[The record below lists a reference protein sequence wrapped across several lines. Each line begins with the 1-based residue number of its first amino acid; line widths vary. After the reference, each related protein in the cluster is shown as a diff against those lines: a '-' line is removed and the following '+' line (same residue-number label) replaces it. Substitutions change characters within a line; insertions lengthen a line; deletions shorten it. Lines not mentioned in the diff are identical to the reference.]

1 MVEPEDLDDLDDHAD
16 LDDLLRA
23 VASGH
28 RRHILVRVWD
38 RERSAG
44 DLAELLEL
52 APASVSEHLRVLRKH
67 GLVAMRVDGTFRLY
81 RAVPERLGHLV
92 ELLTRVFPGI
102 EPAGEGGHSQE
113 VGG

>member
-1 MVEPEDLDDLDDHAD
+1 MVEPDDLDD

-28 RRHILVRVWD
+28 RRRIVSEVWD
-38 RERSAG
+38 RERNAG

-81 RAVPERLGHLV
+81 RAVPERMGHLV
-92 ELLTRVFPGI
+92 GLLTRAFPGI
-102 EPAGEGGHSQE
+102 EPTGQGEQSQE
-113 VGG
+113 VAK